1 MEERGKGM
9 GLQLVMMVPAAPLPE
24 YHLGIT
30 VRNMDHHFYYFGNK
44 LHRVTSWIN
53 GERNGPMIQFED
65 DGSRMETT
73 YVNDEC
79 GEVIHYNVNGSIRRT
94 CINWEWVG
102 YEGPGKN

>member
-1 MEERGKGM
+1 
-9 GLQLVMMVPAAPLPE
+9 
-24 YHLGIT
+24 
-30 VRNMDHHFYYFGNK
+30 
-44 LHRVTSWIN
+44 
-53 GERNGPMIQFED
+53 MIQFED